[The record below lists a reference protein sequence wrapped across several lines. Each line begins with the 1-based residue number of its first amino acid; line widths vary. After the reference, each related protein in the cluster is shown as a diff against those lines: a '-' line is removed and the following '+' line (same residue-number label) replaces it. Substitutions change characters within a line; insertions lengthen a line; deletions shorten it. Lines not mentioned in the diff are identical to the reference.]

1 MNGQSLDGSQSAG
14 VVVLGSHRGGTS
26 AVTEALAAL
35 GLHAGGSDGLKPGSD
50 ANQRG
55 FWEVSALT
63 RFNDRLLLDL
73 GGAWDAPPAPGAG
86 SSGGLEW
93 RAEATELF
101 QRAFTRSP
109 WVWKDPRTS
118 ILLAFWRPLLGRRL
132 AAVLPYRHPVEVAQ
146 SLHRRDAMPH
156 KLGLALWERYLR
168 AALEGADGLPT
179 LVVPYSSLVES
190 PAEWQNRTAEFL
202 ARADLSPASV
212 DSDGWGEVV
221 DVRLHRER
229 HSEGAGMALSEPQAE
244 LLRVLDGITGA
255 HSSLS
260 GIELPAET
268 PGIQDLFDVCSHAR
282 RVSAA
287 ESRARTNADLR
298 TLRKQLDQI
307 TESLSWRT
315 TAPLR
320 RALRRRR

>member
-101 QRAFTRSP
+101 SA
-109 WVWKDPRTS
+109 
-118 ILLAFWRPLLGRRL
+118 RL
-132 AAVLPYRHPVEVAQ
+132 HPVSV
-146 SLHRRDAMPH
+146 
-156 KLGLALWERYLR
+156 GLEGPAHVDPACVLEASPGAAPCGR
-168 AALEGADGLPT
+168 AALPT
-179 LVVPYSSLVES
+179 PS
-190 PAEWQNRTAEFL
+190 
-202 ARADLSPASV
+202 
-212 DSDGWGEVV
+212 
-221 DVRLHRER
+221 
-229 HSEGAGMALSEPQAE
+229 
-244 LLRVLDGITGA
+244 
-255 HSSLS
+255 
-260 GIELPAET
+260 
-268 PGIQDLFDVCSHAR
+268 
-282 RVSAA
+282 
-287 ESRARTNADLR
+287 
-298 TLRKQLDQI
+298 
-307 TESLSWRT
+307 
-315 TAPLR
+315 
-320 RALRRRR
+320 